1 MLTLCSIEVC
11 VLFLQRKGGEG
22 REREV
27 GNFSFVWPRR
37 AIIELVVMAK
47 VF

>member
-1 MLTLCSIEVC
+1 MLYRGMRT
-11 VLFLQRKGGEG
+11 FLAKERRGGEG